1 MKKTVAVIGAGSS
14 GISAIKVC
22 KEEGIDVVCY
32 EKTNRI
38 GGLWNYAGGQNEGA
52 TVMKSTVINSH
63 KEMSAFSDFPPP
75 SHFPNYMHNSQVQQY
90 FLMYAEN
97 FELLPHIRYNHDV
110 VCVSKSS
117 DYEETGR
124 WKVVFKILPDE
135 KEFEQIFDGV
145 MLCNGHHACP
155 RMPQFP
161 GQSDF
166 LGPVIHS
173 QSLKVPDDFKDLNV
187 LVVGIGNSGVDAAV
201 ELSNVAKQVYL
212 STRTGSWI
220 FARCGPFGLPCD
232 VLLNNRVFSF
242 AHKLFG
248 WRISSWF
255 VEKLFLENKFDHSF
269 YGLKPKCHVLSQ
281 HPTINDSLPTKI
293 LEGRIIIKGD
303 VESFSKNGATFRG
316 ESSVTPVDA
325 VIFATGY
332 NMQFPFMKESILN
345 STNNE
350 LELYK
355 LTFSPDLQHPTL
367 AVIGLVQ
374 VFGSHFPIEEAQSRW
389 FAQLMNGK
397 VVLPDRKEMKK
408 EISRRRKA
416 MDVRFVDS
424 ARHTVEVDFIHF
436 MDDITREYG
445 ATPNMRKL
453 LLTDPKLFFACLV
466 GPGLPYQIRDKLG
479 AGIQLH
485 SIE

>member
-110 VCVSKSS
+110 VRVSKSS

-135 KEFEQIFDGV
+135 KEFEQIFDGF

-201 ELSNVAKQVYL
+201 ELSNVAKQLRLYL
-212 STRTGSWI
+212 Q
-220 FARCGPFGLPCD
+220 
-232 VLLNNRVFSF
+232 
-242 AHKLFG
+242 
-248 WRISSWF
+248 RI
-255 VEKLFLENKFDHSF
+255 
-269 YGLKPKCHVLSQ
+269 Q
-281 HPTINDSLPTKI
+281 T
-293 LEGRIIIKGD
+293 
-303 VESFSKNGATFRG
+303 
-316 ESSVTPVDA
+316 A
-325 VIFATGY
+325 V
-332 NMQFPFMKESILN
+332 FPFMKESILN

-466 GPGLPYQIRDKLG
+466 GPGLPYQYRLNG
-479 AGIQLH
+479 PH
-485 SIE
+485 SWPKARETILNFPSRVEMPDDNCCCQME